1 MPIKRTPEEAARP
14 PLARGSACHRCFTR
28 KVRCSGQ
35 PDPATGVFACTSCL
49 RTARFKGHDLAQAHC
64 AFNGEGLCSE
74 EGGPTLNGEVYP
86 NVGPAPRR
94 KLTSR
99 STGSSR
105 SLASTSSSGS
115 SGTDSLAGTG
125 GADAGSIISPA
136 SSTTSLKSTMGGELS
151 NSPDQS
157 LQLPPPVSFQ
167 LPPVAAPAHYQTA
180 PASLAGAFLPTNSHL
195 APPVA
200 HPAATWMPPPPNLVP
215 QATYPQP
222 PASVSPSQST
232 FPMHTHAATCPPA
245 PATDSAKNLLSRRLN
260 APAMSISLP
269 PHPSMVVSPA
279 VSRTTSPAPLA
290 HAPISEAG
298 VGAGNATAS
307 APMVPSQGWPSQQQ
321 RAGIGPQGGVY
332 PSQQQQSHELAGAMQ
347 SVLTPSTL
355 AKLPTSSYDFSLAPD
370 GCFPPYLSGAPA
382 TPSLGTGVGA
392 SGHGGPMSSSSTY
405 GQAGGGATS
414 GLPPTPFRSLS
425 VSEMYPSSSTGGGD
439 SHFQATQQHHS
450 GLGEQWTGSFHLPS
464 PGLTFSS
471 STPSWFVNGGGS
483 QYFQQQFA

>member
-35 PDPATGVFACTSCL
+35 PDPASGVFACTACL

-115 SGTDSLAGTG
+115 SGTDSLAGTN
-125 GADAGSIISPA
+125 ADAGSIISPA

-151 NSPDQS
+151 NSPEQS

-167 LPPVAAPAHYQTA
+167 LAPVAAPAHYQTA

-195 APPVA
+195 APSVA

-222 PASVSPSQST
+222 PAQPPATVSPSQPN
-232 FPMHTHAATCPPA
+232 FPTHTHAATYPPV
-245 PATDSAKNLLSRRLN
+245 TSDTAKNLLSRRLN
-260 APAMSISLP
+260 APSMSISLP
-269 PHPSMVVSPA
+269 PHPSMVISPA
-279 VSRTTSPAPLA
+279 VSPTNSPAPLA
-290 HAPISEAG
+290 HAPITGARVAG
-298 VGAGNATAS
+298 EGS
-307 APMVPSQGWPSQQQ
+307 APMVPSEGWPAQQQ
-321 RAGIGPQGGVY
+321 RAGIGPQDSVH
-332 PSQQQQSHELAGAMQ
+332 PSQQQNHELAGAMQ

-392 SGHGGPMSSSSTY
+392 SGYEGPMSSSSTY
-405 GQAGGGATS
+405 GAAGGGATS

-425 VSEMYPSSSTGGGD
+425 ISEMYPSASSGGGD
-439 SHFQATQQHHS
+439 SHLPTTAQHHS

>member
-14 PLARGSACHRCFTR
+14 PLARG
-28 KVRCSGQ
+28 SGQ

-115 SGTDSLAGTG
+115 SGTDSLAGTN
-125 GADAGSIISPA
+125 ADAGSIISPA

-151 NSPDQS
+151 NSPEQS
-157 LQLPPPVSFQ
+157 LQLPPPASFH

-180 PASLAGAFLPTNSHL
+180 PTSLAGAFLPTNSHL

-222 PASVSPSQST
+222 PAPTPASVSPSQPN
-232 FPMHTHAATCPPA
+232 FPMHTHAATYPPA
-245 PATDSAKNLLSRRLN
+245 TSSDSAKNLLSRRLN

-279 VSRTTSPAPLA
+279 VSRTNSPVPLA
-290 HAPISEAG
+290 RAPVADAG
-298 VGAGNATAS
+298 VAGEGS
-307 APMVPSQGWPSQQQ
+307 APMVPSEGWPAQQQ
-321 RAGIGPQGGVY
+321 RAGIGPQDGVY
-332 PSQQQQSHELAGAMQ
+332 PSQQQSHELAGAMQ

-392 SGHGGPMSSSSTY
+392 TGYGGLMSSSSTY
-405 GQAGGGATS
+405 GQAGGAATS

-425 VSEMYPSSSTGGGD
+425 VSEMYPSSSTGAGD
-439 SHFQATQQHHS
+439 SHFRATQQHHS

>member
-14 PLARGSACHRCFTR
+14 PLARGSACHRCFAR

-35 PDPATGVFACTSCL
+35 PDPASGVFACTSCL
-49 RTARFKGHDLAQAHC
+49 RTARFRNHDLAQAHC

-94 KLTSR
+94 KLASR

-105 SLASTSSSGS
+105 SLASNSSSGS
-115 SGTDSLAGTG
+115 SGTDLSSRTG
-125 GADAGSIISPA
+125 GDAGSIISDA
-136 SSTTSLKSTMGGELS
+136 SSTTSLKSTMGGDLS
-151 NSPDQS
+151 NSPEQS
-157 LQLPPPVSFQ
+157 LLLPPPVTFQ
-167 LPPVAAPAHYQTA
+167 LPPVAAPAHFQTA
-180 PASLAGAFLPTNSHL
+180 PSSLAGAFLPSNSHL

-222 PASVSPSQST
+222 PAPASVSPSQPQ
-232 FPMHTHAATCPPA
+232 FPMHAATYPPA
-245 PATDSAKNLLSRRLN
+245 GGDSAKNLLSRRLN

-269 PHPSMVVSPA
+269 PHPSMAVSPA
-279 VSRTTSPAPLA
+279 VSRTNSPAPLA

-298 VGAGNATAS
+298 AGNATAS
-307 APMVPSQGWPSQQQ
+307 APMVPLQGWPAQQQ
-321 RAGIGPQGGVY
+321 RAGIGNQGSVY
-332 PSQQQQSHELAGAMQ
+332 SSQQNELAGAMQ

-355 AKLPTSSYDFSLAPD
+355 AKLPTASHDFSLAPD
-370 GCFPPYLSGAPA
+370 GCFPPYLSGASA
-382 TPSLGTGVGA
+382 TPSLGTCAGA
-392 SGHGGPMSSSSTY
+392 QGYGDMMSSSPTY
-405 GQAGGGATS
+405 GPAGGGAATS
-414 GLPPTPFRSLS
+414 ASGHPSTPFRSLS
-425 VSEMYPSSSTGGGD
+425 VSEIYPSD
-439 SHFQATQQHHS
+439 SHMQTTAQQHS

-471 STPSWFVNGGGS
+471 STPSWFPNGGGS
-483 QYFQQQFA
+483 QYFQLQFA